1 MKTLFFFTFL
11 LLIWDKKYVD
21 CCLFNSNWL
30 ADYRM
35 QTICKFYRT
44 QMKSERH
51 PITMI
56 CQLCQRQIVLTLP
69 AELCTKQMPM
79 DIIIQPNGFFL
90 PIDVATGGSTV
101 FFSNVNNSLSIELY
115 FITP

>member
-1 MKTLFFFTFL
+1 
-11 LLIWDKKYVD
+11 
-21 CCLFNSNWL
+21 
-30 ADYRM
+30 
-35 QTICKFYRT
+35 
-44 QMKSERH
+44 
-51 PITMI
+51 MI

-90 PIDVATGGSTV
+90 PIDVATGGS
-101 FFSNVNNSLSIELY
+101 NVNNSLSIELY

>member
-1 MKTLFFFTFL
+1 MKMVFFYFSIANL
-11 LLIWDKKYVD
+11 EQKKYVD

-69 AELCTKQMPM
+69 TELYTKQMPM
-79 DIIIQPNGFFL
+79 NIITAKWDFFRR
-90 PIDVATGGSTV
+90 
-101 FFSNVNNSLSIELY
+101 
-115 FITP
+115 